1 MIPLRDTAKS
11 RRFPLVNTSLI
22 GLNCLVFIGEIAQ
35 GPQLKEFVYTYG
47 LVPADL
53 MGSGRFSPI
62 SLFTFMFIHG
72 GFWHLLAN
80 MWSLYIFGDNVEDK
94 LGPGRYLIFYL
105 LVGLASGLSHVLVNA
120 HSQVPTIGAS
130 GAIAGIMGAYVLLHP
145 QAKILT
151 LVPIFFFFYFIEVPA
166 FVFVGVWFMFQFIS
180 AAGAGA
186 QQAGIAWWAHIAG
199 FLFGLLLINLFMKSR
214 GRRRAWG

>member
-11 RRFPLVNTSLI
+11 KRFPIVNTTLI
-22 GLNCLVFIGEIAQ
+22 GVNCLVFIGEIAQ
-35 GPQLKEFVYTYG
+35 GPRLKEFVYTYG
-47 LVPADL
+47 LVPADF
-53 MGSGRFSPI
+53 MGSGEFSPI
-62 SLFTFMFIHG
+62 PLFTFMFIHG

-94 LGPGRYLIFYL
+94 LGPARYLIFYL
-105 LVGLASGLSHVLVNA
+105 LIGLASGLSHVLVNA
-120 HSQVPTIGAS
+120 QSQVPTVGAS

-151 LVPIFFFFYFIEVPA
+151 LVPVFFFFYFIEVPSY
-166 FVFVGVWFMFQFIS
+166 VFVGVWFMFQFIS

-186 QQAGIAWWAHIAG
+186 REAGIAWWAHIAG
-199 FLFGLLLINLFMKSR
+199 FVFGVLLINIFMKNR
-214 GRRRAWG
+214 RRRRA